1 MEKKL
6 LAILLLVV
14 CITTVFTGCKAK
26 NNETSDEGDN
36 DKLTIVA
43 TLFPQYDFTRE
54 IVGDKA
60 EVKLLMSPGVESHSY
75 EPTPADIIKINK
87 SDLFIYTGEYM
98 EGWAQSIIEGI
109 DNKNVEILDVSKN
122 IKLDKGEGED
132 GHNDDIE
139 TSHEG
144 SEEHDEQSDEKEVG
158 HNHDYDPHIWTSI
171 INAKAMVDNI
181 LESVCELDPE
191 NADYYTKNANNY
203 KEELN
208 GLDKEF
214 KDIFATAKR
223 NEIIFAGKF
232 ALHYFA
238 EEYGMDYEAAY
249 DTCSTEAEPSAK
261 VVANLIDEIKEEK
274 IPVIYYAELTEP
286 KVAKSISEETGVEM
300 LVLHSCH
307 NVSKEDFN
315 NGVNY
320 LSLMKQNAENLKVGL
335 N

>member
-1 MEKKL
+1 MKKKL
-6 LAILLLVV
+6 LSILLSVV
-14 CITTVFTGCKAK
+14 CITTLLTGCKTK
-26 NNETSDEGDN
+26 NTATSDDGESN
-36 DKLTIVA
+36 KLTIVA

-60 EVKLLMSPGVESHSY
+60 EVKLLMPPGVESHSY

-98 EGWAQSIIEGI
+98 EGWAQSIIDGI

-122 IKLDKGEGED
+122 IQLNKSED
-132 GHNDDIE
+132 DHND
-139 TSHEG
+139 HEEP
-144 SEEHDEQSDEKEVG
+144 EEHDEHSAKEEKG
-158 HNHDYDPHIWTSI
+158 HNHDYDPHIWTSPL
-171 INAKAMVDNI
+171 NAKAMVDNI

-191 NADYYTKNANNY
+191 NADYYTENANNY
-203 KEELN
+203 KAELD
-208 GLDKEF
+208 GLNEEF
-214 KDIFATAKR
+214 KNIFATAKR

-249 DTCSTEAEPSAK
+249 DNCSTEAEPSAK
-261 VVANLIDEIKEEK
+261 VVAGLIDEIKEEK

-286 KVAKSISEETGVEM
+286 KVAKSISEETGAEM
-300 LVLHSCH
+300 MILHSCH
-307 NVSKEDFN
+307 NVSKKDFN